1 MSSIGRRA
9 FARILLLASGLVLVG
24 ACSNDLPTDAKPA
37 EPSQAS
43 FSFSPTAYYV
53 IRNVATDK
61 VMDVESAGC
70 CNGYFIHQW
79 TYSGQTNAQWRIEDL
94 GNGYYRLKARHSGR
108 VADVRNASLAN
119 DARLHQWGWDGS
131 TNQQFSISFDGSAY
145 NIFARHSG
153 KAVTV
158 SCGGTPC
165 TITSD
170 GVGIRQYTFSGAN
183 TQRWY
188 IEQVP

>member
-9 FARILLLASGLVLVG
+9 FARTLLVAAGLVFTA
-24 ACSNDLPTDAKPA
+24 ACANDLPTNAKTA
-37 EPSQAS
+37 ETAAPSL
-43 FSFSPTAYYV
+43 SFSPTTWYV
-53 IRNVATDK
+53 IRNVATNK

-94 GNGYYRLKARHSGR
+94 GNGYYRLVARHSLR

-131 TNQQFSISFDGSAY
+131 TNQQFSISWDGSAY

-165 TITSD
+165 TITAN

-188 IEQVP
+188 IEPI